1 MKYFYSR
8 KGYFEEESFQ
18 LFFKEWHYF
27 NYISSSSSA
36 GMVSKG
42 LGPGLMQ
49 VCIVSFWEV
58 HHLLPIKSPF
68 NHEPRKAWAKQHKTK
83 QNKIP
88 HELMVE
94 SHWELSFEIY
104 IYIFIHTSCIL
115 TKQLR
120 LRNCTFQAWLRQTE
134 VWWEVRSA
142 SAAMG
147 ISKHM
152 AEHVCQGKAAD
163 RPLQ

>member
-83 QNKIP
+83 QNTSWTNGWKSLRTFI
-88 HELMVE
+88 
-94 SHWELSFEIY
+94 WN
-104 IYIFIHTSCIL
+104 IYIFIHTSYIL